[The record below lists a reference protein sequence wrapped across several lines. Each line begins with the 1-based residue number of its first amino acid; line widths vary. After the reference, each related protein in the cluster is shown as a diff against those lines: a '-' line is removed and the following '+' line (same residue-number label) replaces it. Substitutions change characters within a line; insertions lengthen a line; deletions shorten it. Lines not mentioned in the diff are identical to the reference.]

1 MWYKVTTEQVD
12 RARPDRRPPVPDAA
26 LATPAPRGTL
36 KFQVTAS
43 GDLQNSATN
52 VNLLRQMWADRAVI
66 TGDDLGP
73 GDPGD
78 FDFGAWHSSCHL
90 LGAGGVMRTSDG
102 RTLWL
107 EVSHFRTRDEY
118 FASVTVGGKS
128 GPRMVPLDSAE
139 GHELTD
145 NATLLGFVEGNSTGR
160 ASARLVFDAPDRF
173 NLWRR
178 QDFDRPVTSDIE
190 GGKVWEHWCTLRDL
204 RPTNRLGL
212 SVLTAY
218 VTLVAALG
226 DRFAAA
232 VMRGR
237 RDYGHPK
244 QLCAM
249 VHFGFFG
256 EKSSVD
262 DLTPV
267 AIPAVQEAMFLDA
280 EPERALAAVEK
291 LDWAKPPNYY
301 MFARKIKSWSSAK
314 AVKDDLKK
322 FRPMR

>member
-1 MWYKVTTEQVD
+1 MPE
-12 RARPDRRPPVPDAA
+12 AA
-26 LATPAPRGTL
+26 PATPAPRGTL
-36 KFQVTAS
+36 QFQVTAS
-43 GDLQNSATN
+43 GDLLNSATN
-52 VNLLRQMWADRAVI
+52 VNLLRQMWAERAVI

-102 RTLWL
+102 RVSWL
-107 EVSHFRTRDEY
+107 EVSHLRVRDEY
-118 FASVTVGGKS
+118 FASVTVGGKA
-128 GPRMVPLDSAE
+128 GARTVPLDSAE

-145 NATLLGFVEGNSTGR
+145 KATLLGFVEGNSTGR

-178 QDFDRPVTSDIE
+178 QDFDRPVTSDVE

-218 VTLVAALG
+218 VSLVAALG
-226 DRFAAA
+226 DRFAAV

-244 QLCAM
+244 QLCGM
-249 VHFGFFG
+249 VHFGFVSQ
-256 EKSSVD
+256 KSAVEE
-262 DLTPV
+262 LTPT
-267 AIPAVQEAMFLDA
+267 AIPAAQEALFLEA
-280 EPERALAAVEK
+280 EPERALAAVEQ
-291 LDWAKPPNYY
+291 LDWAKPPKYY
-301 MFARKIKSWSSAK
+301 MFARRIKSWSSAK

-322 FRPMR
+322 FRPSR